1 MKDDNNNAI
10 EKLIKSKIENYDQFA
25 IEIERRIVDEIA
37 EDRLKIKNSYDNI
50 SSSNK
55 PIQEITE

>member
-1 MKDDNNNAI
+1 MKDDNNDAI

-55 PIQEITE
+55 PSQEITE

>member
-1 MKDDNNNAI
+1 MKDDNNDAI

-25 IEIERRIVDEIA
+25 IEIERCIVEEIA
-37 EDRLKIKNSYDNI
+37 EDRLKIKYLYDNI

-55 PIQEITE
+55 PNHEITE